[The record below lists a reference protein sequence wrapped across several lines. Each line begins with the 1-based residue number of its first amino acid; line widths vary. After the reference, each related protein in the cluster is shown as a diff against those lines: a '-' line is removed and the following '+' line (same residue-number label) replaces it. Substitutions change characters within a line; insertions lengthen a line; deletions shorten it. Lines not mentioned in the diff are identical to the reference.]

1 MGWIAHRTYIFSSS
15 LRVGT
20 AKSPCDWRGW
30 RKGCVGNL
38 WLLSPSWP
46 RAQPRSGAWCP
57 QHRYGSLRV
66 AHHPLAWAAGYGACV
81 GEQISIRDVVTV
93 CDSLRAVLAEIDAG
107 RMDASTVLRARIE
120 GAVVALDVVLGADVA
135 TVLDRLAGAPGPYD

>member
-1 MGWIAHRTYIFSSS
+1 M
-15 LRVGT
+15 
-20 AKSPCDWRGW
+20 
-30 RKGCVGNL
+30 
-38 WLLSPSWP
+38 
-46 RAQPRSGAWCP
+46 
-57 QHRYGSLRV
+57 
-66 AHHPLAWAAGYGACV
+66 WAAGYGACV

-135 TVLDRLAGAPGPYD
+135 TVLDRLAVTPDPHS